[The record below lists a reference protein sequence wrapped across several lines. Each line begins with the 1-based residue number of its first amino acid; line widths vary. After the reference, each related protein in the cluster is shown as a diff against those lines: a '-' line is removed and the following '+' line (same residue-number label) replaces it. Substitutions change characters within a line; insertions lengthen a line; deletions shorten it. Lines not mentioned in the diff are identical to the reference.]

1 MFGKGR
7 DQTGNALILSRKR
20 GGPDPGSG
28 PGLQVI
34 LIHFLDLIQDRCNV
48 LNGDLRKDVV
58 LFFKIFLLA
67 SEQDLEIESVES
79 LEKGSNLE
87 DEFEVDLLG
96 GDGVVPDVD
105 FFELWT
111 ADVEVSQIFQFVYFG
126 YLEVWDFGKGKVGLI
141 CLFEVKSI

>member
-1 MFGKGR
+1 MFGKGS
-7 DQTGNALILSRKR
+7 DQTVNALVLCRKR
-20 GGPDPGSG
+20 GGPSPGSG
-28 PGLQVI
+28 SQVI
-34 LIHFLDLIQDRCNV
+34 LRHLLDLIQDRSYV
-48 LNGDLRKDVV
+48 LNGDLRKDIV

-79 LEKGSNLE
+79 FQKGGNLE

-111 ADVEVSQIFQFVYFG
+111 ADVEVPQIF
-126 YLEVWDFGKGKVGLI
+126 
-141 CLFEVKSI
+141 